1 MAVAKIKAN
10 KQQLTHPRV
19 DANVVEGL
27 GRGMG
32 ILGWRVYLALSQED
46 ATDGKGDG
54 SAVIVAIFLV
64 AVGQFSPLGA
74 PNSRLS
80 QRSGTR
86 K

>member
-1 MAVAKIKAN
+1 MI
-10 KQQLTHPRV
+10 RS
-19 DANVVEGL
+19 L

-32 ILGWRVYLALSQED
+32 VLGWQVYLALLQED

-54 SAVIVAIFLV
+54 SVVIIAIFLV

-74 PNSRLS
+74 PNSRLL